1 MPCRRRSGALTGRLW
16 PRLLDRLP
24 DGLLDGLLDR
34 LLDRFGGD
42 GRGPPPEARG
52 NALLDPGW
60 GPDRRR
66 GDQRVLDGRGHRV
79 VLLPALRAGQQ
90 VLDRSRA
97 LTRVLV
103 VEGQGDQVVAR
114 VRLRHRAP
122 PSSSRCGAW
131 RGRCVAVSS

>member
-1 MPCRRRSGALTGRLW
+1 MPCRRRPGAMTGRLR
-16 PRLLDRLP
+16 PGVLDPLPDRLLDRLP

-42 GRGPPPEARG
+42 SRYTHSEGRE
-52 NALLDPGW
+52 NALLEPGW

-79 VLLPALRAGQQ
+79 VLLAALRAGQQ

-97 LTRVLV
+97 LTRVQV
-103 VEGQGDQVVAR
+103 VEGQGD
-114 VRLRHRAP
+114 
-122 PSSSRCGAW
+122 
-131 RGRCVAVSS
+131 